1 MATKNKT
8 ANTANA
14 EAPKTKTESKAT
26 KKVKFKQLYIGTY
39 GYFMPNQI
47 ATVPALFADS
57 AIASGVAV
65 VTD

>member
-1 MATKNKT
+1 MTKNK
-8 ANTANA
+8 TANA
-14 EAPKTKTESKAT
+14 EAPKTENKAT

-47 ATVPALFADS
+47 AEVPALFADS